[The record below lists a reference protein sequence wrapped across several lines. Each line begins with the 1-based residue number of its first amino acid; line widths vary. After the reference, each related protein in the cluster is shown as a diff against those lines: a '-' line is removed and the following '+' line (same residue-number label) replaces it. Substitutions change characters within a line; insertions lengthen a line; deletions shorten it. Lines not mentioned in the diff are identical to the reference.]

1 MVSSSIEYTAQ
12 QAYIWAE
19 LSWEVQS
26 VPEKERL
33 LYRPSTYISP
43 ETTQVNK
50 FVLRE
55 LERRI
60 RLLRFVPVCALESL
74 ESLVAMR
81 PRGVFSHA
89 PSWGGGGEGGRYCQ
103 CPSTSTRGGEL
114 HTVTVIHQTLLSYA
128 KSEITSSRNCCE
140 TNDQCLRSWI
150 GPTSESTHG
159 DLTSFRINLSI
170 Q

>member
-89 PSWGGGGEGGRYCQ
+89 PSWGGGGGGGEVLSMSIHLNAGGRTPHRHSY
-103 CPSTSTRGGEL
+103 PSNTAEL
-114 HTVTVIHQTLLSYA
+114 REIGNHIKSKLL
-128 KSEITSSRNCCE
+128 
-140 TNDQCLRSWI
+140 
-150 GPTSESTHG
+150 
-159 DLTSFRINLSI
+159 
-170 Q
+170 